1 MELPN
6 SSPKISQYCI
16 DLIKRCREF
25 KASERPTFDEI
36 INDMLARNF
45 ALASEIDVKVIKRR
59 FYELNSIISQQ
70 KKSKK

>member
-16 DLIKRCREF
+16 DIIKQCIEF

-36 INDMLARNF
+36 IDDMFAHNF

-59 FYELNSIISQQ
+59 FYESKSIRSQQ